1 MKAIILCAS
10 RGERLK
16 PLTDSIP
23 KPMVPINKIPL
34 LEYTLLLCKK
44 HGIKDIVINTSYL
57 SKKITE
63 YFGDGSKF
71 GVRINYSFEEELL
84 GTSGALNNFRGFF
97 DSDKPFFVIYGDN
110 ITDIDMIK
118 MLKYHKEKKAF
129 ATLFLHKQED
139 VDKNTTPGIVV
150 FDANNKITKIIEKPN
165 EEEKKLLKK
174 TPKNQKLS
182 NSGIYILNPK
192 ILDFISEGHSDFAT
206 NIFPKLIKRG
216 FDFYAYTGKCY
227 FKELGQQKRYNKAK
241 EEIESGKIKL
251 NIF

>member
-44 HGIKDIVINTSYL
+44 HGIKDIAINTSYL

-84 GTSGALNNFRGFF
+84 GTSGALNNFRDFLKDG
-97 DSDKPFFVIYGDN
+97 PFIVIYGDN
-110 ITDIDMIK
+110 LTDIN
-118 MLKYHKEKKAF
+118 LKEILKFHNKKKAF

-192 ILDFISEGHSDFAT
+192 ILDFIPEGHSDFAKD
-206 NIFPKLIKRG
+206 IFPKLLKRG
-216 FDFYAYTGKCY
+216 FDFYAYTSKCY

>member
-10 RGERLK
+10 RGERLR

-44 HGIKDIVINTSYL
+44 HGIKDIAINTSYL

-129 ATLFLHKQED
+129 ATLFLHKQEMAD
-139 VDKNTTPGIVV
+139 RETTPGIVV